1 MPYMV
6 NGKRDYRR
14 EYDKY
19 AGRKSEIHKRVLRN
33 AARREMMEMGLVH
46 KGDTKDVD
54 HRVPLSKGGGN
65 TRANL
70 RVVSSSANRS
80 FRRTRSSRVA

>member
-1 MPYMV
+1 MTG
-6 NGKRDYRR
+6 GKRDYRR

-54 HRVPLSKGGGN
+54 HRIPLSKGGGGN
-65 TRANL
+65 RANL
-70 RVVSSSANRS
+70 RVVSSHSNRS
-80 FRRTRSSRVA
+80 FRRTRTGRVAA